1 MSVVVV
7 VVKGGVWKMQS
18 EEVVERERESGRRKY
33 NSTREEKET
42 SADLELWDERCVQPG
57 LNLV

>member
-1 MSVVVV
+1 
-7 VVKGGVWKMQS
+7 MQS